1 MIILNFALKSVG
13 CVFYKDATGTFFA
26 FKSRICKCRSPPVIN
41 LNFKKFE
48 LIGGN
53 YVARLPIRNKSKD
66 NPYTLGYDEEKFAYT
81 VEFVNGRKQFHKI
94 EITEELY
101 NVFDKFE
108 LEDIFQIHKYRSHI
122 EHSELREETLIVRM
136 LEKPI
141 TIEKEVED
149 KLLLDEI
156 KEVIA
161 SLPIV
166 QKRRLQKYY
175 FKDKKLDGVS
185 IDIAIKKITQKLK
198 N

>member
-1 MIILNFALKSVG
+1 MIILNFAL
-13 CVFYKDATGTFFA
+13 
-26 FKSRICKCRSPPVIN
+26 KSRICKCRSPPVIN

-48 LIGGN
+48 SIGGN

-81 VEFVNGRKQFHKI
+81 VEFVDDRKQFHKI

-156 KEVIA
+156 KEVID
-161 SLPIV
+161 SLPVV

-175 FKDKKLDGVS
+175 FKDKKLEEIPKEENCSKTAVKYS
-185 IDIAIKKITQKLK
+185 IDIAIKKITQK
-198 N
+198 